1 MADQQITRARVITP
15 GTPLPFPAATT
26 LISVGGSGIVMAK
39 LSSGDTLPINV
50 SANSPF
56 ETSYGIVD
64 YVLAS
69 STATG
74 IVVAALA

>member
-15 GTPLPFPAATT
+15 GTPLPTPSPVTI
-26 LISVGGSGIVMAK
+26 ISVGGSGIVIVK
-39 LSSGDTLPINV
+39 LSSGDPLPINV

-56 ETSYGIVD
+56 ETSYAIVD
-64 YVLAS
+64 YVVAG

-74 IVVAALA
+74 IVVAGLA